1 MLSGRNEH
9 RGVMHLAASLR
20 TRGVP
25 PVVESVTIV
34 NISSH
39 GARVLA
45 HRHWQPHEQLVL
57 TELIGDFHV
66 DAEVVYCQ
74 RVEHNQCAVGLK
86 FATAVEAEWPGLGS
100 SGTWPR
106 LTI

>member
-1 MLSGRNEH
+1 
-9 RGVMHLAASLR
+9 
-20 TRGVP
+20 
-25 PVVESVTIV
+25 
-34 NISSH
+34 
-39 GARVLA
+39 
-45 HRHWQPHEQLVL
+45 LVL